1 MEVSM
6 FVKLALA
13 MSLLIGLSGC
23 LQTMGAI
30 GAGMG
35 GAYQPT
41 YQAPLNCMSMTFGWG
56 STLNCY

>member
-1 MEVSM
+1 M